1 MLIKTADTIKSSEI
15 TSYSVYKNRRRFIQ
29 QAGGLI
35 ALASCMPSL
44 AFAKESSGRSC
55 RPAALDEQRLK
66 EDEKLNSLYE
76 ISHYNNYYEFS
87 SSKEEVAVLAKNFIT
102 EPWTLSVEGEVEAPL
117 RLDVDALLKRW
128 QPLERIYRLRCV
140 EGWSMLIPWQ
150 GIPLCEI
157 IKAAMPTS
165 KAKYVEFVS
174 ANDPKQM
181 TGLASSSL
189 PWPYREALTIG
200 EATHPLTLLATG
212 MYGQEIP
219 NQNGAPLR
227 LVVPWKYGFKSAKA
241 ITKIILRKEKPNTSW
256 MQASPREYG
265 FFANVNP
272 DVPHPR
278 WSQRRENR
286 IGELRKRKTLM
297 FNGYA
302 EEVAHL
308 YSGMDLKTNF

>member
-1 MLIKTADTIKSSEI
+1 MLIKTAEKIKSSDI
-15 TSYSVYKNRRRFIQ
+15 TSHSVYKNRRRFIQ
-29 QAGGLI
+29 QAGGFL
-35 ALASCMPSL
+35 ALAGSMPSL
-44 AFAKESSGRSC
+44 AFAKLGSDHSC
-55 RPAALDEQRLK
+55 RPDALDKQTLNGGE
-66 EDEKLNSLYE
+66 EANSLYE

-87 SSKEEVAVLAKNFIT
+87 TSKEAVAVLAQDFIT
-102 EPWTLSVEGEVEAPL
+102 DPWSLSVEGAVETPL
-117 RLDVDALLKRW
+117 RMDVDALIKRW
-128 QPLERIYRLRCV
+128 QPLDRIYRLRCV
-140 EGWSMLIPWQ
+140 EGWSMVIPWQ

-165 KAKYVEFVS
+165 KARYVEFVS
-174 ANDPKQM
+174 ANDPLQM
-181 TGLASSSL
+181 TGLSRSSL

-212 MYGQEIP
+212 MYGEPIP

-241 ITKIILRKEKPNTSW
+241 ITKIILREDKPTTSW

-272 DVPHPR
+272 KIPHPR

-286 IGELRKRKTLM
+286 IGELKKRKTLM

-308 YSGMDLKTNF
+308 YSGMDLKKNF

>member
-1 MLIKTADTIKSSEI
+1 LIKTSEKIKPSEI
-15 TSYSVYKNRRRFIQ
+15 TSHSVYKNRRRFIQ
-29 QAGGLI
+29 QAGGFI

-44 AFAKESSGRSC
+44 AFAKMGSDYSC
-55 RPAALDEQRLK
+55 RPAALDQKNLNAG
-66 EDEKLNSLYE
+66 EKPNSFYE

-87 SSKEEVAVLAKNFIT
+87 TSKETVAVLAEDFIT
-102 EPWTLSVEGEVEAPL
+102 DPWSLSVEGEVEVSL

-140 EGWSMLIPWQ
+140 EGWSMVIPWQ

-174 ANDPKQM
+174 ANDPTQM
-181 TGLASSSL
+181 AGLAGSSL
-189 PWPYREALTIG
+189 SWPYREALTIG

-241 ITKIILRKEKPNTSW
+241 ITKIILHEEKPTTSW
-256 MQASPREYG
+256 MQASPGEYG

-272 DVPHPR
+272 EVPHPR

-286 IGELRKRKTLM
+286 IGELKKRKTLM

-308 YSGMDLKTNF
+308 YSGMDLKKNF